1 MRFFRSERVESLIQ
15 GELGKILSRELE
27 FGGALVTIMAVD
39 VDKKLE
45 RAKVRVSVI
54 PAAAERTALH
64 ELEIAAGRLQ
74 HLLMKKINIKPMPHI
89 MFVSDHGAENAAAV
103 EKVFLEHD
111 GLAPEADGSGEG
123 EATAE

>member
-1 MRFFRSERVESLIQ
+1 MRFFRAQRVESLIHE
-15 GELGKILSRELE
+15 ELGRIISRELE
-27 FGGALVTIMAVD
+27 FNGALVTIMGVD

-45 RAKVRVSVI
+45 RAKVRVTVL
-54 PAAAERTALH
+54 PAASEREALR

-89 MFVSDHGAENAAAV
+89 MFVADHGAENAAAV

-111 GLAPEADGSGEG
+111 SALTAGEDAVG
-123 EATAE
+123 EE